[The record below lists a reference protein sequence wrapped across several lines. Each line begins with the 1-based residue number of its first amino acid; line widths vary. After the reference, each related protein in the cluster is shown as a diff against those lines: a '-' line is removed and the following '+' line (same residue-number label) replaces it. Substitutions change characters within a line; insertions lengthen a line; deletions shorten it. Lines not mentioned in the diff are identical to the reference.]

1 MDSFQKCLESSNIS
15 PDEVIFIAHSTTQA
29 TNALLEGDV
38 ADVGVVGIG
47 KGGIEGWLA
56 KRQTKI
62 RILIWELENLLKYIQ
77 HL

>member
-1 MDSFQKCLESSNIS
+1 MPI
-15 PDEVIFIAHSTTQA
+15 STTQA

-56 KRQTKI
+56 KRQTKS
-62 RILIWELENLLKYIQ
+62 RILIWELEIY
-77 HL
+77 